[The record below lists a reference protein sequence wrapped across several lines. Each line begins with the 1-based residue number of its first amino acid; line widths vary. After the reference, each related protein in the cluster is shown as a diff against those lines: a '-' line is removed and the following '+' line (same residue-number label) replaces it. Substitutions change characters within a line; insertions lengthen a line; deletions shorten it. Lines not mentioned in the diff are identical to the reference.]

1 LINWR
6 AFSENPAALDLLEN
20 SEVNWHSISSS
31 PDIFDYDYESM
42 HYSRIELFEELLAVI
57 FHPENITRFKD
68 RI

>member
-1 LINWR
+1 
-6 AFSENPAALDLLEN
+6 LEH
-20 SEVNWHSISSS
+20 SEVNWHSISTS

-57 FHPENITRFKD
+57 FHPENIARFKD